1 MNTEIVRTNPVR
13 HIAIADIK
21 PQLLLLVSWAYKFM
35 NFKTT
40 KEDLDFVVSNLA
52 HCVKTDFAN
61 MTLKEVSEAFQN
73 GVKLKYG
80 DFVGGLS
87 TSNFVFFLTKYNEH
101 KQMIAKQAKVYVPKP
116 TIEPTNEEKQAIIE
130 KSIAACYDNYKR
142 TGSIV
147 DFGNVVCKELIK
159 QGKIAFN
166 PARFNQICEYVQVR
180 LDAELNTRL
189 NKTSLISEV
198 RSIKSEI
205 KDLNMGNKQKDVE
218 AEAYNELLKQHYATA
233 HP

>member
-1 MNTEIVRTNPVR
+1 
-13 HIAIADIK
+13 
-21 PQLLLLVSWAYKFM
+21 M

-40 KEDLDFVVSNLA
+40 KDDLDFVVSNLA
-52 HCVKTDFAN
+52 HCVKSDFAN

-87 TSNFVFFLTKYNEH
+87 TSNFVFFLTKYNEQ
-101 KQMIAKQAKVYVPKP
+101 KQSIAKQLKEYTPKP

-142 TGSIV
+142 TGNIV
-147 DFGNVVCKELIK
+147 DFGNVVCKELIR
-159 QGKIAFN
+159 QGKIELN
-166 PARFNQICEYVQVR
+166 PARFAQICEYVQVR

-189 NKTSLISEV
+189 NKAAVIADV
-198 RSIKSEI
+198 RKIKDSIKQLALGE
-205 KDLNMGNKQKDVE
+205 KQKEVE
-218 AEAYNELLKQHYATA
+218 AEAYDEILKQYYATA
-233 HP
+233 HS

>member
-1 MNTEIVRTNPVR
+1 MKTEIVRTNPVR

-101 KQMIAKQAKVYVPKP
+101 KQAIAKQPKVYVPKP
-116 TIEPTNEEKQAIIE
+116 EIEPTNEEKQAIIE

-147 DFGNVVCKELIK
+147 DFGNVVCKELIR
-159 QGKIAFN
+159 QGKITIT
-166 PARFNQICEYVQVR
+166 PARFEQICQYVQVR

-189 NKTSLISEV
+189 NKAAVIADV
-198 RSIKSEI
+198 RKIKDSIKQLALGE
-205 KDLNMGNKQKDVE
+205 KQKEVE
-218 AEAYNELLKQHYATA
+218 AEAYDEILKQYYATA